1 MRCMYA
7 CSSVFWIFFYSKNPN
22 KSEKYK
28 KKKIFFLDFLSVSE
42 SVSVHG
48 IQDLSAGRTRT
59 VRVRYA
65 HPHSAGFL
73 DH

>member
-1 MRCMYA
+1 M
-7 CSSVFWIFFYSKNPN
+7 I
-22 KSEKYK
+22 
-28 KKKIFFLDFLSVSE
+28 FLSVSE

-48 IQDLSAGRTRT
+48 IHDLSAGRTRT

-73 DH
+73 DHYIRHLLLWANCLIRFNIFYSTLL

>member
-1 MRCMYA
+1 MYS
-7 CSSVFWIFFYSKNPN
+7 CGLSLEDFFILKITGSLKNLE
-22 KSEKYK
+22 EKK
-28 KKKIFFLDFLSVSE
+28 FFLDFLGVSE

-73 DH
+73 EH

>member
-1 MRCMYA
+1 MA
-7 CSSVFWIFFYSKNPN
+7 CGLYLEDFFHIENHSKL
-22 KSEKYK
+22 EKFR
-28 KKKIFFLDFLSVSE
+28 KKIFFWDFLSVSE

-65 HPHSAGFL
+65 HPHSAGFW
-73 DH
+73 

>member
-1 MRCMYA
+1 MHV
-7 CSSVFWIFFYSKNPN
+7 SQKNL
-22 KSEKYK
+22 EKK
-28 KKKIFFLDFLSVSE
+28 NFFLGFFE

-48 IQDLSAGRTRT
+48 IHDLSAGRTRT
-59 VRVRYA
+59 VRVRYT

>member
-1 MRCMYA
+1 MYV
-7 CSSVFWIFFYSKNPN
+7 CGLFEDFFQIENHSINQKNL
-22 KSEKYK
+22 EKK
-28 KKKIFFLDFLSVSE
+28 MFFQDFLSVSE

-73 DH
+73 